1 MTVAERY
8 IELGLRLGR
17 HVDGLVDSYYG
28 PPELAER
35 VEAEPLR
42 EPAALA
48 DDAKGLLDDAED
60 DYLRAQVLGLGTV
73 AEKLAG
79 AAIPYSDEVER
90 CYGVRPR
97 RTPDAVFEQVHAELD
112 RALPGD
118 GTLQERYQ
126 AWREGNP
133 VPRDQLADVFAA
145 IAADL
150 RERTR
155 ELVGLPDGED
165 ADLDYVTGE
174 PWSAYNYYLG
184 GLRSRVAINLD
195 VPMVPNYLVELM
207 AHEIYPGHHTEHS
220 WKEQLLVRE
229 GGLIEESI
237 LMIGA
242 PQSLIAEGI
251 AKLAAEM
258 VTEDED
264 AFAAGH
270 LARFGIEYDA
280 EENAAIRRAAG
291 PLERVGGNTALLLYE
306 DGAPEE
312 EARAYLQRWALMSDR
327 RADIAMSF
335 ITDPI
340 WRSYVTTYA
349 DGYEVCGAWVGGDP
363 ARYRRLLTE
372 QLTPAVLTD
381 GVSSGR

>member
-35 VEAEPLR
+35 VDAEPLR

-48 DDAKGLLDDAED
+48 EDAERLLDDTD
-60 DYLRAQVLGLGTV
+60 DRYLRAQVVGLGTV
-73 AEKLAG
+73 AQKLAG
-79 AAIPYSDEVER
+79 VEIPYSDEVER

-97 RTPDAVFEQVHAELD
+97 RTPDSVFEAAHAELD
-112 RALPGD
+112 AALPGE
-118 GTLQERYQ
+118 GPLAERYQ
-126 AWREGNP
+126 AWREGDP
-133 VPRDQLADVFAA
+133 VPRDDLAPVFGS
-145 IAADL
+145 IVADL

-155 ELVGLPDGED
+155 ELYGLPEGEE
-165 ADLDYVTGE
+165 AELDYVTGE

-184 GLRSRVAINLD
+184 NLRSRVAVNLD
-195 VPMVPNYLVELM
+195 VPMVANFVVELM
-207 AHEIYPGHHTEHS
+207 AHEIYPGHHTEHA
-220 WKEQLLVRE
+220 WKEQLFVRE
-229 GGLIEESI
+229 GGRLEASI

-242 PQSLIAEGI
+242 PESLVAEGI
-251 AKLAAEM
+251 AELAAEM
-258 VTEDED
+258 VVDDED
-264 AFAAGH
+264 AFAAEH
-270 LARFGIEYDA
+270 LARFGIDYDA
-280 EENAAIRRAAG
+280 ESNAAIRRARA

-306 DGAPEE
+306 DGVPED
-312 EARAYLQRWALMSDR
+312 EARTYLQRWGLMSDR
-327 RADIAMSF
+327 RAAIAMSF
-335 ITDPI
+335 VTDPI

-349 DGYEVCGAWVGGDP
+349 DGYAVCSAWVGGDR

-372 QLTPAVLTD
+372 QLTPEDLTD

>member
-1 MTVAERY
+1 
-8 IELGLRLGR
+8 
-17 HVDGLVDSYYG
+17 
-28 PPELAER
+28 
-35 VEAEPLR
+35 
-42 EPAALA
+42 
-48 DDAKGLLDDAED
+48 
-60 DYLRAQVLGLGTV
+60 V

-97 RTPDAVFEQVHAELD
+97 RTPDAVFEQVHVELD
-112 RALPGD
+112 RALPGE

-155 ELVGLPDGED
+155 DLVGLPDGED

-372 QLTPAVLTD
+372 QLTPADLTD